1 MMDRRL
7 RLTLILD
14 TNNADSL
21 AVSHALSPLSPDLA
35 TPQLVDGVLP
45 AAPDGAQMG
54 VLLWATDLQGLVS
67 DLQSF
72 GSYLS
77 NEDKVLAAADTLGIK
92 T

>member
-1 MMDRRL
+1 MDRRI
-7 RLTLILD
+7 RLILNQK
-14 TNNADSL
+14 TNNSDAL
-21 AVSHALSPLSPDLA
+21 TVSHALSSLSPDLA

-77 NEDKVLAAADTLGIK
+77 SEDEVLAAMDTLGIK

>member
-1 MMDRRL
+1 MDRRL
-7 RLTLILD
+7 RLTLIFNTGD
-14 TNNADSL
+14 ADALSV
-21 AVSHALSPLSPDLA
+21 AHALSPLSPDLA
-35 TPQLVDGVLP
+35 TPQLVDGILP
-45 AAPDGAQMG
+45 VAPDGAQMG

-77 NEDKVLAAADTLGIK
+77 SEDEVLAAVNTLGIK